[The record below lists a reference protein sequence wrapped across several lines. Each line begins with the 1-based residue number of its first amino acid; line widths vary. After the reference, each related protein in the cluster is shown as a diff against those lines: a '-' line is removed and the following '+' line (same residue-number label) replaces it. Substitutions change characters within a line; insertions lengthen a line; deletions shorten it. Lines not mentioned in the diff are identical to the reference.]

1 MTSSAEEFDH
11 IINVARK
18 QSDVISKHAEDEAQF
33 IRSKTQEN
41 ISTLWTLTH
50 DEVERLTREIRDEAS
65 QITKIASDQATVIT
79 DQANDSA
86 QRMLVFIQR
95 LLANATGMSSAMIE
109 KLRNIDSDITKM
121 IEEAK
126 TKALADRESILDIA
140 KNEAMHQLESMQSWA
155 EEVHHEAIAYGQ
167 NLVQAA
173 QENADKIRAKGLF
186 EADRLISE
194 ANKES
199 LRRLDEV
206 KAFSESIRL
215 YSTDQVKTEL
225 EMSESE
231 ARLVLQGAYDQ
242 MRTILDDAR
251 NSGTLIHE
259 RASDRLASAM
269 SEALDIVDNA
279 RQNGI
284 VIEEKASAELE
295 AARQRADRLILD
307 AKEQA
312 QTIIAD
318 AEGVVTS
325 MMDRA
330 EDDVRA
336 IRQEA
341 ETVCESLRQQAID
354 YHDLLVQTAE
364 KESEGIMVEAE
375 RLESEILQHAQATAD
390 SMGDATES
398 KEKINILMSE
408 ARQKASQLIEHAE
421 ACAIEIV
428 QQAESADN
436 TINVISEI
444 SETTE
449 TSNMIIS
456 DATQK
461 ATQLIEQAEARA
473 IAIIE
478 KAQFDADE
486 TINKTNDKAF
496 EILEKAQ
503 LDLDQNESFESE
515 QTKALA
521 IRAEADQYRK
531 MQEDQAADLIR
542 EVVLLMGET
551 REKSARIQARADL
564 NRLNAEKA
572 ISSDHTSLEIIEQAK
587 LDAEEIIVSATQKAE
602 YLRTLAES
610 DALEVKESAARYQQA
625 IVQKKTYEAEEIRA
639 KAIVEA
645 KSFMDEVRAHS
656 KQEWN
661 NTLREAYKIA
671 EKKDSLLE
679 EYTQYEQDIRSKI
692 SASQAKLEQLEQ
704 HIRKGQ
710 EEEARIKA
718 RVEILLEPLTQRKDH
733 VGQMNENIDV
743 LHMNKNGLFISN
755 PKANKSVSSSIDQ
768 KSQSIYA
775 S

>member
-65 QITKIASDQATVIT
+65 QITKIAADQASVIT

-109 KLRNIDSDITKM
+109 KLRHIDTDISKM
-121 IEEAK
+121 IEESK

-173 QENADKIRAKGLF
+173 QDNADKIRAKALF

-206 KAFSESIRL
+206 KTFSESIRI
-215 YSTDQVKTEL
+215 YSTGQVKTEL

-242 MRTILDDAR
+242 MRTILEDAR

-279 RQNGI
+279 RQNGVI
-284 VIEEKASAELE
+284 IEEKASAELD

-307 AKEQA
+307 AKEHA
-312 QTIIAD
+312 QTIINE
-318 AEGVVTS
+318 AEGLVAS

-330 EDDVRA
+330 EDDTRS

-341 ETVCESLRQQAID
+341 ETVSESLRQQAID

-364 KESEGIMVEAE
+364 KESEGIMAEAE
-375 RLESEILQHAQATAD
+375 QLESEILGQARAAAD
-390 SMGDATES
+390 SMGETTETQ
-398 KEKINILMSE
+398 ENINILM
-408 ARQKASQLIEHAE
+408 
-421 ACAIEIV
+421 
-428 QQAESADN
+428 
-436 TINVISEI
+436 
-444 SETTE
+444 
-449 TSNMIIS
+449 S

-461 ATQLIEQAEARA
+461 ADRLIERAEIRAAEIIEKASEEYQQMKASTDNANMIASEKSQDSDAANLLILDATQKATRLIEQAETRVAEM
-473 IAIIE
+473 IE
-478 KAQFDADE
+478 NAQLEADS
-486 TINKTNDKAF
+486 ILSNTNEKAF

-521 IRAEADQYRK
+521 IRAEAD
-531 MQEDQAADLIR
+531 LVR
-542 EVVLLMGET
+542 EASLLMGET
-551 REKSARIQARADL
+551 REKSARIQAQADL
-564 NRLNAEKA
+564 NRLKAGKA
-572 ISSDHTSLEIIEQAK
+572 ISNDQSKFEIIDQAK
-587 LDAEEIIVSATQKAE
+587 LDAEEIIANATQKAD
-602 YLRTLAES
+602 YIRTLAES

-671 EKKDSLLE
+671 EKKDSILK
-679 EYTQYEQDIRSKI
+679 EYTQFEQEVRSKI
-692 SASQAKLEQLEQ
+692 SASQAKLEQIEQ
-704 HIRKGQ
+704 HIRNGQ

-718 RVEILLEPLTQRKDH
+718 RVEILLEPLTQRKEPKDR
-733 VGQMNENIDV
+733 MNENIDV

-755 PKANKSVSSSIDQ
+755 PKANKSVTSTVDHKQ
-768 KSQSIYA
+768 QSIYA